1 MASLASNFCLDAADP
16 CARTMWWA
24 GVLAG
29 NELRMLTPYRPST
42 EAAAG

>member
-1 MASLASNFCLDAADP
+1 MASRAYDFCLDADP

-29 NELRMLTPYRPST
+29 NELRMPTPYRPST

>member
-1 MASLASNFCLDAADP
+1 V
-16 CARTMWWA
+16 WWA

-29 NELRMLTPYRPST
+29 NELRMPTPYRPST